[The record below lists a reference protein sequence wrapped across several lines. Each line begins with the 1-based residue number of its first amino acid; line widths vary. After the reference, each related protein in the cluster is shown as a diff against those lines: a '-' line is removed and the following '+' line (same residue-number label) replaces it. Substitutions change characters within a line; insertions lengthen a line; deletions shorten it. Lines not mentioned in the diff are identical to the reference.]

1 MHEQNQS
8 LVYNAS
14 SGIIM
19 SNQSLVLRGLTRNH
33 SGNYKCIGVNSHGTG
48 ISNSLQLTVRFSPVC
63 QQPIRNIRGAG
74 RSQSLTLSCP
84 VQSLPSPL
92 KFRWVAPADSL
103 LILHNFFLNWCIVCS
118 VTSSI
123 SLIQFIELVEQFE
136 TVILWIRWQAVFW
149 FAISLFDWSI
159 KWSRFIL
166 L

>member
-1 MHEQNQS
+1 MFEQNQS

-48 ISNSLQLTVRFSPVC
+48 ISNSVQLTVRFSPVC

-84 VQSLPSPL
+84 VQSLPHPL
-92 KFRWVAPADSL
+92 KFRWVASSNSFSQHSSTACSIVFVVLLVFINFMELAESL
-103 LILHNFFLNWCIVCS
+103 KLNG
-118 VTSSI
+118 
-123 SLIQFIELVEQFE
+123 
-136 TVILWIRWQAVFW
+136 W
-149 FAISLFDWSI
+149 F
-159 KWSRFIL
+159 
-166 L
+166 

>member
-1 MHEQNQS
+1 MLYYPTNNEYIIYCIFLSSKVLLTYRWTLPVCQLIVIIMSEQNQS

-48 ISNSLQLTVRFSPVC
+48 ISNSVQLTVRFSPVC

-84 VQSLPSPL
+84 IQSLPYPL
-92 KFRWVAPADSL
+92 KFRWVASADS
-103 LILHNFFLNWCIVCS
+103 FFIFHHFLSNPC
-118 VTSSI
+118 T
-123 SLIQFIELVEQFE
+123 
-136 TVILWIRWQAVFW
+136 IRCN
-149 FAISLFDWSI
+149 IFDVA
-159 KWSRFIL
+159 RL
-166 L
+166 